1 MTGRDALLAEAR
13 VLLTAVQYFTRVPV
27 PAWVGHGTAQLNA
40 CLRWFPAVGLA
51 VGASCAAVYAAV
63 AALTTVPVG
72 VVAAMFAGVLLTG
85 GFHEDGLADSADGF
99 GGGWTRAQ
107 VLEIMKDSRV
117 GSYAVIA
124 LVLVLLGRFALLTSL
139 GAATVAALVAGHG
152 VSRWLAA
159 SMVWQLDYVRLDD
172 RARARPVAEQLGG
185 GSLALAALPLLPA
198 LAWLGTAS
206 AGGLLPALAMRWAL
220 GRYVRRRLGGYTGDC
235 LGATQQLTEL
245 AFYLG
250 VLATPGL
257 LARATTP

>member
-1 MTGRDALLAEAR
+1 MSDRSAWRDELR
-13 VLLTAVQYFTRVPV
+13 VLLTAVQFFTRVPV
-27 PAWVGHGTAQLNA
+27 PAWVGHGRAQLNA

-51 VGASCAAVYAAV
+51 VGAASAAVFVAV
-63 AALTTVPVG
+63 SALTTVPVG
-72 VVAAMFAGVLLTG
+72 VVAAMLAGVLLTG

-99 GGGWTRAQ
+99 GGGWTREQ

-124 LVLVLLGRFALLTSL
+124 LVLVLLGRFALLSAL
-139 GAATVAALVAGHG
+139 GPATVAALIAGHG
-152 VSRWLAA
+152 TSRWMAA

-172 RARARPVAEQLGG
+172 SARARPVAEQLGG
-185 GSLALAALPLLPA
+185 ASLALAALPLLPA
-198 LAWLGTAS
+198 LAGLGAAS
-206 AGGLLPALAMRWAL
+206 AGGLLLALGLRWAL
-220 GRYVRRRLGGYTGDC
+220 ARYLRRRLGGYTGDC

-250 VLATPGL
+250 VLATPAL